1 MTMAQFHILVGPE
14 ALDAPPAVRRISVA
28 DLKDAL
34 ARGVDDFVAM
44 PSHALFLC
52 LIYPVVGVALAV
64 VTFGT
69 GQMSLFF
76 PMAAGF
82 ALLGPLAAIGLYDLS
97 RQRERGLPVDLGR
110 AFEIIHH
117 PSFGAIVALGLLLT
131 AIFFSWLAVAQ
142 WIYVAN
148 FGPAP
153 VTSFSEFARAILTT
167 PEGWRVII
175 LGNAVGFLFALVVLT
190 ISVVSFPLLLDRDV
204 GAAEALVT
212 SYRAVRA
219 NPVVMAIW
227 GLIVA
232 VALLLG
238 SLPFLVG
245 LAVVLPVLGHAT
257 WHLYRKV
264 VVPDLRPRLEDDPRP
279 PAPKKRRR
287 YAAQFPASLLG
298 GEDRT

>member
-1 MTMAQFHILVGPE
+1 MIMAQFHVLVGPE
-14 ALDAPPAVRRISVA
+14 ALDAPPVVRRIGIA

-34 ARGVDDFVAM
+34 ACGIDDFMAM

-52 LIYPVVGVALAV
+52 VIYPVVGVALAV
-64 VTFGT
+64 LSFGT
-69 GQMSLFF
+69 GQMSLIF
-76 PMAAGF
+76 PLAAGF

-97 RQRERGLPVDLGR
+97 RQRERGGEVDPVR
-110 AFEIIHH
+110 AFDIIHH
-117 PSFGAIVALGLLLT
+117 PSFGAIVALGFLLA

-142 WIYVAN
+142 WLYISN

-153 VTSFSEFARAILTT
+153 ITSFSEFARNIFTT
-167 PEGWRVII
+167 SEGWRVII
-175 LGNAVGFLFALVVLT
+175 LGNAIGFLFAVAVLT

-204 GAAEALVT
+204 GAAEAVVT
-212 SYRAVRA
+212 SFRAVRA
-219 NPVVMAIW
+219 NPFVMAVW

-232 VALLLG
+232 VALFLG

-257 WHLYRKV
+257 WHLYRKL
-264 VVPDLRPRLEDDPRP
+264 VVPGPQHQHEEP
-279 PAPKKRRR
+279 PASPPDPNRRR

-298 GEDRT
+298 GKDHT